1 MTRLRLGIALVAFC
15 TLILE
20 LSLVR
25 VFDVILTTT
34 MGYAVVTATVFALG
48 LGGIYLYIFPI
59 DRQRALRL
67 MSPLYISFAV
77 TTLLILPLLNALP
90 FKLNLAGTS
99 IMVQIGS
106 WMAMYLILIAPF
118 FVAGVIISLIL
129 THYSSQV
136 HSLYF
141 FDLVGAGLGCVILI
155 PLIGP
160 YGPGGIQFMVAGLVL
175 LGAVVFTQRRIA
187 IFSLTAISLFLCVYP
202 ATRDS
207 YLEFRGHADKRG
219 VDTWIERGLRDY
231 VRWDPVSKLDVLAS
245 SPGAYN
251 FALDGGQ
258 QGSWLQ
264 RFDGDFDRLR
274 QEMLNNPNSYYF
286 GLNSVVHHLLRG
298 TEPEVLIIG
307 AAVGGETKAAVL
319 FGAKRVDSIELVKEM
334 VEAAKTRYAAYSGN
348 VFNHAR
354 VNYLIGEGRAFLR
367 ASNTQYDVIQ
377 MFSNHTSSSIAD
389 GSGAVGAAYLQTV
402 EAYVEYFTHLSDA
415 GVMQINHHLFPRMLT
430 AAAEAW
436 RRIGRDNFSRHVLVL
451 ERWYPD
457 TLPTVLIKMQPW
469 TQAEVEDV
477 YQYMNR
483 ERHRPSPAES
493 LKPSPRVYA
502 GHPFAAQLVPGRDVL
517 TSVAIEFGTYRQSN
531 LDYDIELELLHG
543 NQSLRKTL
551 IPGAEVRDNQSY
563 SLRLD
568 PPLRSMKDK
577 AIHVVLRTQNP
588 NPGKA
593 FSVWLKQNGEPLISF
608 RGQPVPFV
616 IAFHPL
622 DSETRLLPAE
632 FLDGP
637 YPKNLAAKADYRLS
651 PATDDNPYF
660 GMIRKRTGY
669 VSAARSLYMDGSTE
683 FFLNSQVLPF
693 LSSDWLNLF
702 IVGVISVAFSVVFI
716 FLPLFF
722 SKHGRA
728 RWLGMESYLIY
739 FSCLG
744 AGFIM
749 IELVFV
755 QLFKKLIGFP
765 THTYATVI
773 FALLVSAGLGSLLT
787 KPLRIAEKGRWA
799 MVFSLLLLLLIVFVA
814 TYSHVFHVF
823 LAHSLPIRIVVAM
836 LMLFPFGLLMG
847 MPLPLAVNKLG
858 EIEPAG
864 IPWAWGMNGFST
876 VFGGFLSV
884 VLSFLY
890 GFGVV
895 LGVGFVIYALAFWMF
910 ARFQRLHP
918 V

>member
-15 TLILE
+15 TLVLE

-34 MGYAVVTATVFALG
+34 MGYVVVTATVFALG
-48 LGGIYLYIFPI
+48 LGGIYLYIFPV

-67 MSPLYISFAV
+67 MPLLYISFAV
-77 TTLLILPLLNALP
+77 TTLLILPLLNVLP

-99 IMVQIGS
+99 IVVQIVS
-106 WMAMYLILIAPF
+106 WIAMYLILIAPF
-118 FVAGVIISLIL
+118 FVAGMIISLIL

-141 FDLVGAGLGCVILI
+141 FDLVGAGLGCVLLI

-160 YGPGGIQFMVAGLVL
+160 YGPGGIQFMVAGMVL
-175 LGAVVFTQRRIA
+175 LGAAVFTRRRIA
-187 IFSLTAISLFLCVYP
+187 IFSLVAISLVLCVYP

-207 YLEFRGHADKRG
+207 YLEFHGHADKRG
-219 VDTWIERGLRDY
+219 VDTWIKRGLRDY
-231 VRWDPVSKLDVLAS
+231 VRWDPVSKLDVLEAS
-245 SPGAYN
+245 PNAYN

-264 RFDGDFDRLR
+264 HFDGDFKRLR
-274 QEMLNNPNSYYF
+274 QEMLENPTGYYF
-286 GLNSVVHHLLRG
+286 GINSVVHYLLRG

-319 FGAKRVDSIELVKEM
+319 FGAKLVDSIELVKEM

-367 ASNTQYDVIQ
+367 ASNKKYDVIQ

-402 EAYVEYFTHLSDA
+402 EAYLEYFTHLSNA

-436 RRIGRDNFSRHVLVL
+436 RRLGRDNFSRHVLVL

-483 ERHRPSPAES
+483 EPLGKSPSGP

-502 GHPFAAQLVPGRDVL
+502 ARPFEARLNSSEDALA
-517 TSVAIEFGTYRQSN
+517 SVAIRFATYRQSS
-531 LDYDIELELLHG
+531 LDYDVELELLHA
-543 NQSLRKTL
+543 NQSLFKTL
-551 IPGAEVRDNQSY
+551 IPGRDIRDNQLY
-563 SLRLD
+563 SLRIN
-568 PPLRSMKDK
+568 PPLRGMKDK

-588 NPGKA
+588 TPDKS
-593 FSVWLKQNGEPLISF
+593 FSVWLKQNGDPLIGF
-608 RGQPVPFV
+608 REPVSFV

-622 DSETRLLPAE
+622 DSNRRLLPAA

-637 YPKNLAAKADYRLS
+637 YPKSLAAKADYKLS

-660 GMIRKRTGY
+660 GMIRKSTGY

-683 FFLNSQVLPF
+683 FFLNTQVLPF

-702 IVGVISVAFSVVFI
+702 IVGVISLAFSVVFI

-728 RWLGMESYLIY
+728 RWFGMGSYLVY

-787 KPLRIAEKGRWA
+787 KPLRIAEKGRWT
-799 MVFSLLLLLLIVFVA
+799 MVFSLLLLLVVVFVF
-814 TYSHVFHVF
+814 TYSHIFHVF
-823 LAHSLPIRIVVAM
+823 LAHALPIRILVAM
-836 LMLFPFGLLMG
+836 LILFPFGLLMG

-858 EIEPAG
+858 AIEPAG
-864 IPWAWGMNGFST
+864 IPWAWGMNGFFT

-884 VLSFLY
+884 VLSFLF
-890 GFGVV
+890 GFSVV
-895 LGVGFVIYALAFWMF
+895 LGVGFIIYALAFWMF

>member
-1 MTRLRLGIALVAFC
+1 
-15 TLILE
+15 
-20 LSLVR
+20 
-25 VFDVILTTT
+25 
-34 MGYAVVTATVFALG
+34 
-48 LGGIYLYIFPI
+48 
-59 DRQRALRL
+59 
-67 MSPLYISFAV
+67 
-77 TTLLILPLLNALP
+77 
-90 FKLNLAGTS
+90 
-99 IMVQIGS
+99 
-106 WMAMYLILIAPF
+106 
-118 FVAGVIISLIL
+118 
-129 THYSSQV
+129 
-136 HSLYF
+136 
-141 FDLVGAGLGCVILI
+141 
-155 PLIGP
+155 
-160 YGPGGIQFMVAGLVL
+160 
-175 LGAVVFTQRRIA
+175 
-187 IFSLTAISLFLCVYP
+187 
-202 ATRDS
+202 
-207 YLEFRGHADKRG
+207 
-219 VDTWIERGLRDY
+219 VD
-231 VRWDPVSKLDVLAS
+231 A
-245 SPGAYN
+245 
-251 FALDGGQ
+251 
-258 QGSWLQ
+258 
-264 RFDGDFDRLR
+264 
-274 QEMLNNPNSYYF
+274 
-286 GLNSVVHHLLRG
+286 
-298 TEPEVLIIG
+298 
-307 AAVGGETKAAVL
+307 
-319 FGAKRVDSIELVKEM
+319 IELVKEM

-354 VNYLIGEGRAFLR
+354 VNYLIGEGRTFLR
-367 ASNTQYDVIQ
+367 ASNEKYDVIQ

-402 EAYVEYFTHLSDA
+402 EAYVEYFSHLSDA

-436 RRIGRDNFSRHVLVL
+436 RRIGRDNFSRHVLVF

-483 ERHRPSPAES
+483 EPLRTSPAHS
-493 LKPSPRVYA
+493 VKPSPRVYA
-502 GHPFAAQLVPGRDVL
+502 GHPFEARLFPNQDVL
-517 TSVAIEFGTYRQSN
+517 ASVAIRFGTYRQSS
-531 LDYDIELELLHG
+531 LDYDIELELLHS
-543 NQSLRKTL
+543 NQSLFKSF
-551 IPGAEVRDNQSY
+551 IPGTEIQDNELV
-563 SLRLD
+563 SLRVN
-568 PPLRSMKDK
+568 PPLRGMKDK
-577 AIHVVLRTQNP
+577 AIDVVLRTQNP
-588 NPGKA
+588 TPDKA
-593 FSVWLKQNGEPLISF
+593 FSVWLKQNGDPLISF
-608 RGQPVPFV
+608 REPVSFV

-622 DSETRLLPAE
+622 DSKRRLLPAE

-637 YPKNLAAKADYRLS
+637 YPENLAAKADYRLS

-660 GMIRKRTGY
+660 GMIRKTTGY

-683 FFLNSQVLPF
+683 FFLNTQVLPF

-728 RWLGMESYLIY
+728 RWLGMGSYLIY

-744 AGFIM
+744 AGFII
-749 IELVFV
+749 IELVFI

-814 TYSHVFHVF
+814 TYSHIFHVF
-823 LAHSLPIRIVVAM
+823 LAHPLPIR

-858 EIEPAG
+858 GIEPAG
-864 IPWAWGMNGFST
+864 IPWAWGMNGFFT

-884 VLSFLY
+884 VLSFLF

-895 LGVGFVIYALAFWMF
+895 LAVGFIIYALAFWMF

-918 V
+918 I

>member
-1 MTRLRLGIALVAFC
+1 MTRLRLGIAMVAFC
-15 TLILE
+15 TLMLE

-25 VFDVILTTT
+25 VFDVILTST

-48 LGGIYLYIFPI
+48 LGGIYLYIFPV

-77 TTLLILPLLNALP
+77 TTLLILPLLNTLP
-90 FKLNLAGTS
+90 FKLNLAGS
-99 IMVQIGS
+99 SLGVQIVS
-106 WMAMYLILIAPF
+106 WIAMYIILIAPF

-129 THYSSQV
+129 THYSSYV

-141 FDLVGAGLGCVILI
+141 FDLVGAGLGCVLVI

-160 YGPGGIQFMVAGLVL
+160 YGPGGIQFLVAGLIL
-175 LGAVVFTQRRIA
+175 LGAAVFTERRTVTVA
-187 IFSLTAISLFLCVYP
+187 LVVISVLLSAYP

-219 VDTWIERGLRDY
+219 VDTWIERGLRDF

-245 SPGAYN
+245 SPTAFN

-264 RFDGDFDRLR
+264 RFDGDFEKLR
-274 QEMLNNPNSYYF
+274 REIAANPNGYYF
-286 GLNSVVHHLLRG
+286 GINSVVHYLLRG
-298 TEPEVLIIG
+298 THPEVLIIG

-334 VEAAKTRYAAYSGN
+334 VEVAKTRYADYSGN
-348 VFNHAR
+348 VFNHSR
-354 VNYLIGEGRAFLR
+354 VNYLVGEGRTFLR
-367 ASNTQYDVIQ
+367 ASDNKYDVIQ

-402 EAYVEYFTHLSDA
+402 EAYVEYFTHLADN

-436 RRIGRDNFSRHVLVL
+436 RRTGREKFSRHVLVL
-451 ERWYPD
+451 ERWHPD

-469 TQAEVEDV
+469 TQAEIDDV

-483 ERHRPSPAES
+483 EPLGPPLLEAY
-493 LKPSPRVYA
+493 KPSPRIYA
-502 GHPFAAQLVPGRDVL
+502 GHPFESRLYPNQDVL
-517 TSVAIEFGTYRQSN
+517 STVAIKFGTYHQAG
-531 LDYDIELELLHG
+531 LDHDIELELSRGDQVLFKA
-543 NQSLRKTL
+543 R
-551 IPGAEVRDNQSY
+551 IPGAEVQDNQVY
-563 SLRLD
+563 TLRLD
-568 PPLRSMKDK
+568 PPLRGIKHE
-577 AIHVVLRTQNP
+577 AIDVALRTQNRSP
-588 NPGKA
+588 DKA
-593 FSVWLKQNGEPLISF
+593 FSVWLKANGDPLISF
-608 RGQPVPFV
+608 RGQPVSFV

-622 DSETRLLPAE
+622 DPAQRLLPAE

-637 YPKNLAAKADYRLS
+637 FPQRLAAKANFRMA

-660 GMIRKRTGY
+660 GMIRNRIGY
-669 VSAARSLYMDGSTE
+669 VSAARSPYMDGGTE
-683 FFLNSQVLPF
+683 FFLNTQVLPF

-728 RWLGMESYLIY
+728 RWPGMASYLTY

-744 AGFIM
+744 AGFII

-799 MVFSLLLLLLIVFVA
+799 IVFSLLLLLLVVFLA
-814 TYSHVFHVF
+814 TYAAVFHVF
-823 LAHSLPIRIVVAM
+823 LAYPLPIRIIVAM

-858 EIEPAG
+858 KIEPAG
-864 IPWAWGMNGFST
+864 IPWAWGMNGFFT

-884 VLSFLY
+884 MLSFLF
-890 GFGVV
+890 GFSVV

-910 ARFQRLHP
+910 ARFHRLHP